1 MKEFLNIPANVVNT
15 IWWNNP
21 NAIKVFFY
29 LCSKANHEDVNYN
42 GNILKKGECIVS
54 ISEIAKDNFLTK
66 KQVRTIIDKLKLT
79 EYIKTIKGTKDDT
92 KKAQYKTHFSLCF
105 PISYEDNNN
114 KKGQEWGLVECP
126 FLAKREKQTEEN
138 TEKGKSENMERQV
151 IINDLQET
159 KTQEKAQVE
168 DAEILR
174 EKETKKEKKQE
185 KENSPYIYNIYTPI
199 KEKEIKKEIKKEK
212 ECANNN
218 FVVINPPQ
226 QQRQTTATKFEATN
240 YQETNLT
247 IDENNTIKTNTDK
260 ITVDKNNTIEKKETN
275 SNKKNKPQTLQMEIF
290 SASTQEK
297 ESEEKEA
304 AGGATKTKRFRKP
317 TVEEVSV
324 YCRERKNIIDAE
336 YFVDYYE
343 SKGWYVGKSPMKDW
357 KAAVRNWERQEK
369 KYREKYQ
376 QYLQRK
382 QYNSYNQPYQQYRQP
397 MQPVRQLPKV
407 ETYF

>member
-15 IWWNNP
+15 IWWKNP
-21 NAIKVFFY
+21 NAIRVFFY
-29 LCSKANHEDVNYN
+29 LCEKANHEDVNYD
-42 GNILKKGECIVS
+42 GNILKKGECVVS
-54 ISEIAKDNFLTK
+54 LSEIARDNFITK
-66 KQVRTIIDKLKLT
+66 KQTRTIIDKLKLT
-79 EYIKTIKGTKDDT
+79 EHIKIIKDTESNT
-92 KKAQYKTHFSLCF
+92 KKARYKTRFSLCF
-105 PISYEDNNN
+105 PISYEDSRNEKGHN
-114 KKGQEWGLVECP
+114 KGTIECP
-126 FLAKREKQTEEN
+126 FLAKREKEIEEN
-138 TEKGKSENMERQV
+138 TEKGKSENTERQV
-151 IINDLQET
+151 IINNLQET

-174 EKETKKEKKQE
+174 EKEKKQEKKQE
-185 KENSPYIYNIYTPI
+185 KENFPYIYNIYTPI
-199 KEKEIKKEIKKEK
+199 KEKEEKKEIKKEK

-218 FVVINPPQ
+218 FVVINPSQ

-240 YQETNLT
+240 YKETNLT
-247 IDENNTIKTNTDK
+247 EDKTTSTKQTIDE
-260 ITVDKNNTIEKKETN
+260 NNTIEKKETN
-275 SNKKNKPQTLQMEIF
+275 SNKKNKPQTLQMKIF

-297 ESEEKEA
+297 ESEEREA
-304 AGGATKTKRFRKP
+304 AGVAKKSKRFKKP
-317 TVEEVSV
+317 TIEEVSV

-357 KAAVRNWERQEK
+357 KAAVRNWERQEM

-376 QYLQRK
+376 QYLQNK